1 MFSIGSTGAN
11 YPLLIYL
18 AVHVISP
25 GPMTA
30 KTAATA
36 APSETSSGADSNAAP
51 FRQEPIPKP
60 SEPMQFRAIGLVR
73 GKYHPSEDQITKGSI
88 ITEDG
93 ATLDAVL
100 LGRIMSLVKKH
111 INLED
116 EHLWVV
122 YPRTPERESS
132 LHVQVVGVWEP
143 ETLQKEIFKE
153 EEAQP
158 SEDGL
163 ARPMRPK
170 PPIKSTSDLEDGF
183 FSVRGEVV
191 YQSMEKESVVVKIK
205 QAPRADGKSRG
216 FKLNLKGKLGPK
228 AAHHFWDLKVARKG
242 DELVV
247 TGGNCIGAIPQKRS
261 PGRKGGGRRPGGS
274 GGRRPGGRPGGSS
287 RPQPR
292 AGSSGGERRAPVPK
306 PMKKKAAPAPEAAE

>member
-1 MFSIGSTGAN
+1 MPRWRNELG
-11 YPLLIYL
+11 PLLLIDL

-30 KTAATA
+30 KTAVT
-36 APSETSSGADSNAAP
+36 APSETAGSADSNVAP

-73 GKYHPSEDQITKGSI
+73 GKYHPSEEQLTKGSI
-88 ITEDG
+88 VTDDG

-111 INLED
+111 VNLEE

-122 YPRTPERESS
+122 YPRTPEKESQ

-153 EEAQP
+153 DEAKP
-158 SEDGL
+158 AADGL

-228 AAHHFWDLKVARKG
+228 ATHHFWDLKVARREN
-242 DELVV
+242 ELVI
-247 TGGNCIGAIPQKRS
+247 TGGNCIGAIPQKRNA
-261 PGRKGGGRRPGGS
+261 GRKGGGRRPGGT
-274 GGRRPGGRPGGSS
+274 GRRPGGRPGSS

-292 AGSSGGERRAPVPK
+292 AAGERRAPVPK
-306 PMKKKAAPAPEAAE
+306 PMKKKATPASESAE

>member
-1 MFSIGSTGAN
+1 
-11 YPLLIYL
+11 
-18 AVHVISP
+18 
-25 GPMTA
+25 MTA

-36 APSETSSGADSNAAP
+36 APSETSSNADASATP

-73 GKYHPSEDQITKGSI
+73 GKYHPSEEQITKGSI
-88 ITEDG
+88 VTEDG

-111 INLED
+111 VNLEE

-122 YPRTPERESS
+122 YPRTPEKESQ

-153 EEAQP
+153 EEVKPTA
-158 SEDGL
+158 DGL

-216 FKLNLKGKLGPK
+216 FKLYLKGKLGPK
-228 AAHHFWDLKVARKG
+228 AAHHFWDLKVARKEN
-242 DELVV
+242 ELVI

-261 PGRKGGGRRPGGS
+261 PGRKGGNRRPGGG
-274 GGRRPGGRPGGSS
+274 GGRRPGGRPGSGGSS

-292 AGSSGGERRAPVPK
+292 AGSSERRAPVPK
-306 PMKKKAAPAPEAAE
+306 PTKKKATPAPAPEAAE